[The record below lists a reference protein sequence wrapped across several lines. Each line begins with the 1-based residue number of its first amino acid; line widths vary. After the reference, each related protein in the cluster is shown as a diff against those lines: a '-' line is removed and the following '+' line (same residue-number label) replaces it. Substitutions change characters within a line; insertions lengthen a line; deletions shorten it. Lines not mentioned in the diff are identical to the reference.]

1 MKIFISVMFL
11 FVLTNEISAQHKK
24 KKEFSIAIMNAQ
36 TAMPFDKFSALGYKD
51 LHPGI
56 EAGFGFNW
64 KTKPKHDW
72 YQEFKAGYFFHRFVQ
87 HGIPVYTN
95 FGYRY
100 KFSKKLSLTNSL
112 GAGYLHSIPATQKF
126 KLNQNGFYENNIG
139 VGRIQT
145 MVIYSIGMGYILKPT
160 VERPIR
166 LFISYQ
172 QRLQLPFV
180 KSYVPI
186 LPYNSFMIGI
196 SKSLKRKNK

>member
-1 MKIFISVMFL
+1 MFL
-11 FVLTNEISAQHKK
+11 IVLTDQINAQHKK
-24 KKEFSIAIMNAQ
+24 KKEYSIAIMNAQ
-36 TAMPFDKFSALGYKD
+36 TAMPFDKFSALVYKD

-64 KTKPKHDW
+64 KTKAKHDW

-87 HGIPVYTN
+87 HSIPVYTN

-100 KFSKKLSLTNSL
+100 KFSRTLSITNSI
-112 GAGYLHSIPATQKF
+112 GAGYLHSIPATSKF
-126 KLNQNGFYENNIG
+126 KLNQNGEYENNIG
-139 VGRIQT
+139 AGRMQA
-145 MVIYSIGMGYILKPT
+145 MLIYSVGMGYILKSAT
-160 VERPIR
+160 ERPVK
-166 LFISYQ
+166 LFMSYQ

-186 LPYNSFMIGI
+186 LPYNSFTIGI